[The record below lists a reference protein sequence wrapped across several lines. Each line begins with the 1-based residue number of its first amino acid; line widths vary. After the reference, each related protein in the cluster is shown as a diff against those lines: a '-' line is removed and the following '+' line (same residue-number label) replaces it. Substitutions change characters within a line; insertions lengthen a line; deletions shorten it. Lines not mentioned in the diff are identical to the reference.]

1 MNTPS
6 PLQPLGRL
14 PQSGSGRPGFSIA
27 VITIV
32 AFHAVF
38 FGGLLLQGC
47 KRNATD
53 TTGLETVPPTNNSP
67 VPDSLAGLGQA
78 YPEPTNF
85 GSFTGQPPGMT
96 ITSPPPAE
104 PTNFLVGNQPLSN
117 APGTTDQMGT
127 TGSTGTVGGAEA
139 TPPAGATTEYKI
151 VKGDTLSK
159 IARKSGVSLDALR
172 EANPNLNER
181 RLQIGQPL
189 TIPAKTREMAAATP
203 GAAAATGT
211 VYVVKA
217 GDTLS
222 KIGRLYGTTAKELRS
237 FNGLKTDRIVPSQKI
252 KIPPGKSASGTE
264 AKPEAAPP
272 KI

>member
-47 KRNATD
+47 KRDKGGTPELGTAQ
-53 TTGLETVPPTNNSP
+53 PTNTAA

-78 YPEPTNF
+78 YPEPTNLA
-85 GSFTGQPPGMT
+85 GFTGQPPAMT
-96 ITSPPPAE
+96 FTSPPPAE
-104 PTNFLVGNQPLSN
+104 PTNFLVGTQGLINPPV
-117 APGTTDQMGT
+117 APDQLGT
-127 TGSTGTVGGAEA
+127 GAA
-139 TPPAGATTEYKI
+139 APSDTLAAPAGTTEYKI
-151 VKGDTLSK
+151 AKGDTPLK
-159 IARKSGVSLDALR
+159 IARKFGITLDALR
-172 EANPNLNER
+172 EANPNLNDR

-189 TIPAKTREMAAATP
+189 TIPAKTKEVAAATT
-203 GAAAATGT
+203 GAGEAGGS
-211 VYVVKA
+211 VYVVKP

-222 KIGRLYGTTAKELRS
+222 KIGRLYGTTAKELRT
-237 FNGLKTDRIVPSQKI
+237 FNGLKTDRIVPNQKI
-252 KIPPGKSASGTE
+252 KIPPGKVA
-264 AKPEAAPP
+264 PAAGPTNQP
-272 KI
+272 

>member
-47 KRNATD
+47 KRD
-53 TTGLETVPPTNNSP
+53 KGGTTELGTAQPTNTAA

-78 YPEPTNF
+78 YPEPTNLA
-85 GSFTGQPPGMT
+85 GFTGQPPAMT
-96 ITSPPPAE
+96 FTSPPPAE
-104 PTNFLVGNQPLSN
+104 PTNFLVGTQSLGNPPA
-117 APGTTDQMGT
+117 APDQLGTL
-127 TGSTGTVGGAEA
+127 GGPGATAPAEA
-139 TPPAGATTEYKI
+139 LTAPAGTTEYKI
-151 VKGDTLSK
+151 VKGDTPSK
-159 IARKSGVSLDALR
+159 IARKFGIALDALR
-172 EANPNLNER
+172 EANPNLNDR

-189 TIPAKTREMAAATP
+189 TIPAKTKEMAAATAEP
-203 GAAAATGT
+203 GGATGA
-211 VYVVKA
+211 VYVVKP

-222 KIGRLYGTTAKELRS
+222 KIGRLYGTTAKELRT
-237 FNGLKTDRIVPSQKI
+237 FNGLKTDRIVPNQKI
-252 KIPPGKSASGTE
+252 KIPPGKAT
-264 AKPEAAPP
+264 PAAGPTNQP
-272 KI
+272 